1 LDYARNFTSES
12 RLSPRTARA
21 LERTLR
27 SCAALWYIT
36 DYRCAADLRIGAV
49 RERRTTDR
57 RVSVRA
63 ASNRAASAVK
73 AGVGPFQRNWSAWS
87 KSAMSVRRVA
97 RVRKSSARSRSRNR
111 VAARALA
118 LAAFTRH
125 SRLSGGMDSRWTNF
139 ARTAADDFAP
149 QTGSP
154 G

>member
-1 LDYARNFTSES
+1 MSLYYSILNRS
-12 RLSPRTARA
+12 
-21 LERTLR
+21 LERSVRL
-27 SCAALWYIT
+27 CAALRYIA
-36 DYRCAADLRIGAV
+36 DYRRTADLRIGAV
-49 RERRTTDR
+49 RERGTTDG

-63 ASNRAASAVK
+63 ASNRAASVVK
-73 AGVGPFQRNWSAWS
+73 ADVGPFQRMWSAWS

-97 RVRKSSARSRSRNR
+97 RVRKSSARSRSRDR

-125 SRLSGGMDSRWTNF
+125 SRLSKGMDSRWTNL

-149 QTGSP
+149 QPGSP

>member
-1 LDYARNFTSES
+1 MES
-12 RLSPRTARA
+12 SRA

-36 DYRCAADLRIGAV
+36 DYRRAADLRIGAV

-63 ASNRAASAVK
+63 ASSEPLAAK
-73 AGVGPFQRNWSAWS
+73 TGVGPFQRNSSTWS

-97 RVRKSSARSRSRNR
+97 RVRKSSARSRSRDR
-111 VAARALA
+111 VAARVLA

-125 SRLSGGMDSRWTNF
+125 SRLSKGMDSRWTNF
-139 ARTAADDFAP
+139 ARTAADDFTP
-149 QTGSP
+149 QPGSP